1 MTPQFR
7 MSVLVIDD
15 QRFQRSFLSRLLR
28 ELGVEEI
35 FEACNGQN
43 ALDLLTELGKP
54 VDLIISDIDM
64 PKMDGLEFLRWLGRL
79 APHTPILIH
88 SALEHG
94 LLRSVEAMAVE
105 YGLTP
110 MGILEDPVT
119 VEGLRNV
126 LERAQTL
133 LPKDRRHD
141 ENHIDFADIEEGV
154 RTKQFEPWF
163 QPKVDLRTGRVIGV
177 EALLRWRRD
186 RRIVLPANFL
196 PQLEASPLMKDCTL
210 RIAARAAE
218 CINLLPTQGGE
229 FTVAINVG
237 PMLLEDPDFA
247 DELSAA
253 MLMGGAKPE
262 QIIIEVTETAMT
274 RNQGAMLENL
284 ARMRM
289 RGFRISLD
297 DFCTGYSSMARL
309 ARSPFSEIK
318 IDRSFVGRMYQGNR
332 EWLLIESTVAL
343 AQRLGLRTVAEGV
356 ESDHQLQALKQFGC
370 DVVQGYLIAKPMP
383 VLELMQWMDRTG
395 KILGSTTTN
404 ESRRSFGEQTID
416 RIIVEEGT
424 VAVGGST
431 AVAMQWLDKALAS
444 DK

>member
-1 MTPQFR
+1 MNAQFN

-15 QRFQRSFLSRLLR
+15 QRFQRSFLVRLLR
-28 ELGVEEI
+28 ELNVTQI
-35 FEACNGQN
+35 HEACNGQN

-88 SALEHG
+88 SALEQG

-110 MGILEDPVT
+110 MGILDDPVT
-119 VEGLRNV
+119 TESLRSV

-133 LPKDRRHD
+133 LPKDRLH
-141 ENHIDFADIEEGV
+141 EEEQIALADIEEGV
-154 RTKQFEPWF
+154 RAKQFEPWF
-163 QPKVDLRTGRVIGV
+163 QPKVDLRTGRVVGV

-186 RRIVLPANFL
+186 RRIVLPSNFL
-196 PQLEASPLMKDCTL
+196 ARLETSPLMKECTL
-210 RIAARAAE
+210 RLATRAAE
-218 CINLLPTQGGE
+218 CINLLPAQGEE

-237 PMLLEDPDFA
+237 PALLEDPAFA
-247 DELSAA
+247 GELCEA
-253 MLMGGAKPE
+253 LLTGGARPE

-356 ESDHQLQALKQFGC
+356 ESEHQLQALKQFGC
-370 DVVQGYLIAKPMP
+370 DSVQGYLIAKPMP
-383 VLELMQWMDRTG
+383 VLELMQWMDRAG
-395 KILGSTTTN
+395 KSADAAATRRNLGT
-404 ESRRSFGEQTID
+404 QTID
-416 RIIVEEGT
+416 GVVFEDAT
-424 VAVGGST
+424 VASGGT
-431 AVAMQWLDKALAS
+431 IVAIQWLDRALAT